1 MAGIKY
7 TIIWLFGLL
16 STCNL
21 LFAQKPEPPTIRSV
35 SVDPE
40 TGFTTIT
47 WEPSPTPLFVDYYL
61 VEQLDIL
68 GTARA
73 ISPPINPAQ
82 NSYIITSDEPLH
94 SSVTYVVVAV
104 NDLGA
109 GDEHRSSWPPRHN
122 TIYLEAVFDSCLS
135 SISLNWNNYENWMGS
150 IEEYRL
156 YRWLDNDVYDLLA
169 TLDQGINSFELS
181 NLQANQT
188 YELFIEAFHTDGVRS
203 SKSNKTIL
211 TTAMSQVPAFI
222 NADYATIN
230 YDRGIDLSFTVD
242 ATSGLSYYKLLRS
255 NSFEGPY
262 TAIDSF
268 TTTGTQIT
276 YTDDT
281 QFTSAV
287 YFYKLQ
293 VINNC
298 GIGATQSN
306 SANNIILN
314 GSLSD
319 LNAMLEWNE
328 YRDWEGD
335 VDQYRVIRT
344 IGRLD
349 PVTDTLGG
357 TGTTFFNDDIND
369 LVNYLNPEEGF
380 VCYSVVATE
389 NPNRYGVLGLS
400 QSNRICFSITPGIR
414 IPNAFIP
421 NDGEPENRVFEPVFS
436 FLPEHYEMTI
446 YNRLGSKIWEGSG
459 AWDGRVN
466 GSHVPEGVYVYFI
479 RVFNYSAEISEF
491 NGKVTVIYR

>member
-1 MAGIKY
+1 
-7 TIIWLFGLL
+7 
-16 STCNL
+16 
-21 LFAQKPEPPTIRSV
+21 
-35 SVDPE
+35 
-40 TGFTTIT
+40 
-47 WEPSPTPLFVDYYL
+47 
-61 VEQLDIL
+61 
-68 GTARA
+68 
-73 ISPPINPAQ
+73 
-82 NSYIITSDEPLH
+82 
-94 SSVTYVVVAV
+94 
-104 NDLGA
+104 
-109 GDEHRSSWPPRHN
+109 
-122 TIYLEAVFDSCLS
+122 
-135 SISLNWNNYENWMGS
+135 
-150 IEEYRL
+150 
-156 YRWLDNDVYDLLA
+156 
-169 TLDQGINSFELS
+169 
-181 NLQANQT
+181 
-188 YELFIEAFHTDGVRS
+188 
-203 SKSNKTIL
+203 
-211 TTAMSQVPAFI
+211 MSQVPAFI

-230 YDRGIDLSFTVD
+230 NDRGIDLSFTVD

-268 TTTGTQIT
+268 TTTGSQIT

-281 QFTSAV
+281 PFTGAV

-319 LNAMLEWNE
+319 LIAMLEWNE

-369 LVNYLNPEEGF
+369 LVNYLDPEEGL
-380 VCYSVVATE
+380 VCYSVVANE
-389 NPNRYGVLGLS
+389 NPNRYGVRGLS
-400 QSNRICFSITPGIR
+400 QSNRICFSINPGIR

-436 FLPEHYEMTI
+436 FLPEHYEMII